1 MQRVKDPN
9 SYVNYNF
16 TLKSGSGSGRKA
28 CCNAG
33 PDSHLRIPVGDGCED
48 YGYWPKESAAVACAK
63 LSKNPWVGY
72 KHNCRVSD
80 VKKPACWDNTKGVY
94 ECERWMCENG
104 EECDDYDDCP
114 KN

>member
-16 TLKSGSGSGRKA
+16 TLKSGSGRKA

-33 PDSHLRIPVGDGCED
+33 PDSPLRIPVGDGCED

-72 KHNCRVSD
+72 KHNCRVSN
-80 VKKPACWDNTKGVY
+80 VKKPACWDPTKGEY
-94 ECERWMCENG
+94 QCWRWMCENG

>member
-16 TLKSGSGSGRKA
+16 TLKSGSGRKA

-33 PDSHLRIPVGDGCED
+33 PDSPLRIPVGDGCED
-48 YGYWPKESAAVACAK
+48 YGYWPKDSAAVACAK
-63 LSKNPWVGY
+63 LSKNPWIGY
-72 KHNCRVSD
+72 KHNCRVSN
-80 VKKPACWDNTKGVY
+80 VKKPACWDPTKGEY
-94 ECERWMCENG
+94 QCWRWMCENG

>member
-9 SYVNYNF
+9 SYVNYDFN
-16 TLKSGSGSGRKA
+16 LKSGSGRKP

-48 YGYWPKESAAVACAK
+48 YGYWPKESAATACAK

-72 KHNCRVSD
+72 KHNCRVSN

-104 EECDDYDDCP
+104 EECDDCP
-114 KN
+114 KS

>member
-16 TLKSGSGSGRKA
+16 SLKSGSGRKA
-28 CCNAG
+28 CCNAD

-48 YGYWPKESAAVACAK
+48 YGYGTKQSAIETCPK
-63 LSKNPWVGY
+63 LSKNPWFGY
-72 KHNCRVSD
+72 KHNCRASGE
-80 VKKPACWDNTKGVY
+80 KKASCWDNTTGTY
-94 ECERWMCENG
+94 QCWRWMCENG

>member
-9 SYVNYNF
+9 SYVNYDF
-16 TLKSGSGSGRKA
+16 TLKSGSGRKA

-48 YGYWPKESAAVACAK
+48 YGYWPKESAATACAK

-72 KHNCRVSD
+72 KHNCRVSN

-104 EECDDYDDCP
+104 EECDDCP

>member
-9 SYVNYNF
+9 SYVNYDFN
-16 TLKSGSGSGRKA
+16 LKSGSGRKA

-48 YGYWPKESAAVACAK
+48 YGYWPKESAATACAK
-63 LSKNPWVGY
+63 LSKNPWFGY
-72 KHNCRVSD
+72 KHNCRVSN
-80 VKKPACWDNTKGVY
+80 VKKPGCWDNTKGVY
-94 ECERWMCENG
+94 ECARWMCENG

>member
-9 SYVNYNF
+9 SYVNYDF
-16 TLKSGSGSGRKA
+16 TLKSGSERKA

-48 YGYWPKESAAVACAK
+48 YGYWPKASAATACAK
-63 LSKNPWVGY
+63 LSKNPWFGY
-72 KHNCRVSD
+72 KHNCRVSN

-104 EECDDYDDCP
+104 EECDDCP